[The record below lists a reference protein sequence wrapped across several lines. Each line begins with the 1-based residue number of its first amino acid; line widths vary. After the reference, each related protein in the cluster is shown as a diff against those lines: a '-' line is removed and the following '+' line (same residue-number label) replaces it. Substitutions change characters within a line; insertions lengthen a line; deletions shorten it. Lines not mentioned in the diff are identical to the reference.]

1 MILLGFDKV
10 FWKGKDFTIE
20 YLKTS
25 ISINAY
31 VGCYLGC
38 EYCILSSLEFPSRP
52 LKIIDEEAAVMQLL
66 AHKYFTRGLTP
77 ISINNKSDPLLK
89 EVKESTFKIMK
100 VLERERVTNPIYL
113 ISKLELTDEDIAF
126 LDSLELNVY
135 VFYSF
140 SGLGNHI
147 EKVSTRYQEYRIKKL
162 SQAKNIKKIHYWR
175 PLIVGE
181 NDDEATIRHMLEVV
195 SQVFDVSIVSGL
207 RVNESVK
214 KTFDRLN
221 ISVPFNN
228 YTIKHKYVEKEVFE
242 RVNRIRNEICPDY
255 PLFRHTSCL
264 TSYWAGKP
272 DFNHHDRKKINC
284 TMFDCPNQSVCAT
297 RQKPTNEK
305 IDKLLS
311 WIDKDNEYEIREDH
325 VMFKGVMSQEDLSFL
340 NINMGFKALSEKKA
354 PTASESVIE
363 VE

>member
-1 MILLGFDKV
+1 MSFNKV
-10 FWKGKDFTIE
+10 LWKGKDFTIE

-25 ISINAY
+25 ISINSF

-38 EYCILSSLEFPSRP
+38 EYCILYSLEFPSKP
-52 LKIIDEEAAVMQLL
+52 LKIMDEEDAVMQLL
-66 AHKYFTRGLTP
+66 AHKYFTFGLTP

-89 EVKESTFKIMK
+89 EVKDSTFKIMK

-113 ISKLELTDEDIAF
+113 ISKLELTDEDIDF
-126 LDSLELNVY
+126 LDSLKLNVY

-140 SGLGNHI
+140 SGLGNHL

-162 SQAKNIKKIHYWR
+162 SHARNIKKIHYWR

-181 NDDEATIRHMLEVV
+181 NDDETTIRHMLEVV
-195 SQVFDVSIVSGL
+195 SSVFDVSIVSGL
-207 RVNESVK
+207 RVNEKVK
-214 KTFDRLN
+214 KAFDRLN

-242 RVNRIRNEICPDY
+242 RVRQIRDEICPDY

-264 TSYWAGKP
+264 TSYWAGTP

-284 TMFDCPNQSVCAT
+284 TIFNCPNQSVCAT
-297 RQKPTNEK
+297 RKKPSTDL

-311 WIDKDNEYEIREDH
+311 RIGKENEYEIREDH

-340 NINMGFKALSEKKA
+340 NLNMGFKALSEKKA